1 MKRFAWS
8 LVVAG
13 LMASPVLANEPTEV
27 HLETGVECHVGECV
41 VGECLKCDLTL
52 VDPVPVDVDVR
63 TLDGGVV
70 ADDQI
75 LMMSATGGIADSGP
89 VDENEMHTL
98 SLGGEVPAN
107 FRGGEQELSMNTAAL
122 GLPGLG
128 DNRINLNAFG
138 LFGEHRDSM
147 RLAREGQTV
156 TTRKV
161 GLLHLFSKNKAK
173 SGEATVRTVSTV
185 EKARAQKL
193 AEIDKLRDDALR
205 TGDRAKLAQADKLEA
220 QLNGAPAKT
229 PSKFNIFRK

>member
-1 MKRFAWS
+1 MKRIAWS

-27 HLETGVECHVGECV
+27 HLETGVECHLGECL

-52 VDPVPVDVDVR
+52 VDPVPVDIDVR
-63 TLDGGVV
+63 TLDDGVV

-89 VDENEMHTL
+89 VGEIQTF
-98 SLGGEVPAN
+98 GGEIPAN

-205 TGDRAKLAQADKLEA
+205 TGDRARLAQADKLEA